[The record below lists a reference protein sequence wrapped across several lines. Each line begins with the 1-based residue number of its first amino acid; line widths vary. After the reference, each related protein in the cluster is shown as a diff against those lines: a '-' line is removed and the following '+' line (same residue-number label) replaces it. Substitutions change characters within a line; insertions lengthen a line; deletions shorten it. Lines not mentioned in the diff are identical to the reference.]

1 MSVFESTLGLLLQQ
15 PELKEVLGRIVGYED
30 EHQFDEYFEV
40 LGWEWDDL
48 DPPVSPQVL
57 HRLFLTGILK
67 RPYKSK
73 SHKGYLLAD
82 REEVR
87 SAIDFKELEGA
98 PEVSVEQEI
107 PSDLFEV
114 IVGHEPIK
122 ELFWKSL
129 NSEAPI
135 HILLQGPTASA
146 KTMFLDELR
155 RLPGCRYILA
165 GTSTRMGIRD
175 VLLEERPRY
184 LLTDELDRCR
194 NAADLSC
201 LNSWMESGVVSITI
215 HGVRK
220 EIRSTGWVYAACLS
234 TKRLPADLL
243 DRFEVLRIPSYTDEE
258 LREVVVEVLTTREG
272 KAWDLAEYIADAIKI
287 YGIESPR
294 AAVRIARASE
304 TREDVEDYL
313 GAILRYR

>member
-1 MSVFESTLGLLLQQ
+1 MSVFESVSGLLLQR
-15 PELKEVLGRIVGYED
+15 PELKGILERIVEHEE
-30 EHQFDEYFEV
+30 EHQFDEYFDK
-40 LGWEWDDL
+40 LGWEWDEL
-48 DPPVSPQVL
+48 EPPVSPQVL
-57 HRLFLTGILK
+57 YRLFLMGILK

-82 REEVR
+82 REAVKKALE
-87 SAIDFKELEGA
+87 SMELKA
-98 PEVSVEQEI
+98 SLMEQEV
-107 PSDLFEV
+107 PADLFEI

-129 NSEAPI
+129 DSEAPI

-165 GTSTRMGIRD
+165 GTSTRAGIRD

-184 LLTDELDRCR
+184 LLIDELDRCKS
-194 NAADLSC
+194 AADLSC
-201 LNSWMESGVVSITI
+201 LNSWMESGTVSITI
-215 HGVRK
+215 HGVRR
-220 EIRSTGWVYAACLS
+220 EVHSTGWVYAACLS
-234 TKRLPADLL
+234 TKRIPADLL

-272 KAWDLAEYIADAIKI
+272 KSLDLAEYIADAII
-287 YGIESPR
+287 TYGIESPR
-294 AAVRIARASE
+294 AAVRIARASI
-304 TREDVEDYL
+304 TRGDVEDYL
-313 GAILRYR
+313 GLILRYR